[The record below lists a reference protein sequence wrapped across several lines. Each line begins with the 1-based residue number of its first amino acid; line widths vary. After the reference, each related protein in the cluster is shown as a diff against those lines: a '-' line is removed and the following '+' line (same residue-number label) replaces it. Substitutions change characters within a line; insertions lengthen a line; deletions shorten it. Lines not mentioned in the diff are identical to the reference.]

1 MFRTQFDKPERFYTD
16 VGSRDVPTY
25 RAVIDD
31 AGRID
36 LVQSGLHNLY
46 SEIQSHRDGVDIHV
60 ILERFAET
68 GDQTLI
74 DRRQALYLD
83 VADFPKTYAEM
94 YQQIMDSKAEFY
106 QLPLEIRAKFNH
118 SPEEFFASIGT
129 QKWFDVF
136 GQNDN
141 NSDVGASAAAPDP
154 AAGVE

>member
-1 MFRTQFDKPERFYTD
+1 MFRTQFDKPERFYSEA
-16 VGSRDVPTY
+16 GSREVATY

-74 DRRQALYLD
+74 DRRNALYLD

-94 YQQIMDSKAEFY
+94 YQKIMDSKAEFY
-106 QLPLEIRAKFNH
+106 QLPLDIRAQFNH

-141 NSDVGASAAAPDP
+141 DSSSGASAAEPDP
-154 AAGVE
+154 VPVTE